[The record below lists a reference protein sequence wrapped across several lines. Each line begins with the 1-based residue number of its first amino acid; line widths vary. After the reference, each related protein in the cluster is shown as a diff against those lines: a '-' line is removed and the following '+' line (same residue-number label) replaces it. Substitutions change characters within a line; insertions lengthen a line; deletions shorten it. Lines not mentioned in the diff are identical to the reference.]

1 MNIRGYGQDS
11 DDVLVVV
18 EKGHGMTVHT
28 MEHLAVMFGPGKDDR
43 RVFED
48 AGRHSRNAR
57 DIEPEGHT
65 FFGGSDVLSG
75 YGSVLVDDDAV
86 AAHKDYITKVAIFWD
101 DEGRDGITDQSDE
114 PGCLLPHLAE
124 LRLREYAVD
133 WRFGAHVALAASHP
147 CSHDKI
153 AYGGFI
159 GLFSALKI
167 APSICKVLLIHI
179 DLPNCLQD
187 EKHKESVMRQWRGDV
202 LSRNIM
208 PEVIWRWNS

>member
-114 PGCLLPHLAE
+114 PRMPFASLGRTATPGVCGRLAF
-124 LRLREYAVD
+124 R
-133 WRFGAHVALAASHP
+133 GSCCIGGIASMF
-147 CSHDKI
+147 
-153 AYGGFI
+153 A
-159 GLFSALKI
+159 
-167 APSICKVLLIHI
+167 
-179 DLPNCLQD
+179 
-187 EKHKESVMRQWRGDV
+187 
-202 LSRNIM
+202 
-208 PEVIWRWNS
+208 

>member
-1 MNIRGYGQDS
+1 MS
-11 DDVLVVV
+11 
-18 EKGHGMTVHT
+18 
-28 MEHLAVMFGPGKDDR
+28 
-43 RVFED
+43 
-48 AGRHSRNAR
+48 
-57 DIEPEGHT
+57 
-65 FFGGSDVLSG
+65 
-75 YGSVLVDDDAV
+75 
-86 AAHKDYITKVAIFWD
+86 
-101 DEGRDGITDQSDE
+101 